1 MFEIK
6 KIRRLAE
13 NAVEFTVYAPLVTK
27 NAHAGQFI
35 ILRTD
40 EEGERVPFTI
50 CDFDKA
56 AGTVTILVQKV
67 GATTEK
73 LCAMKEGDSLAG
85 FVGPLGNPTDLSS
98 YEKIVLVGG
107 GIGVAV
113 IYPQAK
119 HLKSVGKKPT
129 VIVGAR
135 DASLVMYEREFSE
148 LTDELHV
155 MTDNGTKGEKG
166 FVTDK
171 LAEILESGNKPDA
184 VFAVGPVKMMKAVCD
199 LTRGYG
205 IPTVVSMNSIMLDG
219 TGMCGCC
226 RVTVDGK
233 IKYACVD
240 GPEFDGHKVDFDE
253 AINRLGVYREIEN
266 EHLCRLRNKVTGE
279 I

>member
-13 NAVEFTVYAPLVTK
+13 NAVEFTIYAPLVTL
-27 NAHAGQFI
+27 NAQAGQFI

-50 CDFDKA
+50 CDLDKA

-67 GATTEK
+67 GYTTAK
-73 LCAMKEGDSLAG
+73 LCAKKEGDCLAD
-85 FVGPLGNPTDLSS
+85 FVGPLGNPTDLGS
-98 YEKIVLVGG
+98 YEKIVLIGG

-119 HLKSVGKKPT
+119 HLVSVGKKPV

-135 DASLVMYEREFSE
+135 DASLIMYEREFSE
-148 LTDELHV
+148 ITDELYI
-155 MTDNGTKGEKG
+155 MTDNGTRGEKG
-166 FVTDK
+166 FVTNK
-171 LAEILESGNKPDA
+171 LAEILEREKPDA
-184 VFAVGPVKMMKAVCD
+184 VFAVGPVPMMKAVCD

-205 IPTVVSMNSIMLDG
+205 VPTIVSMNSIMLDG

-233 IKYACVD
+233 VKYACVD

-253 AINRLGVYREIEN
+253 AINRLTLYRDIEN
-266 EHLCRLRNKVTGE
+266 EHKCRIRQ
-279 I
+279 